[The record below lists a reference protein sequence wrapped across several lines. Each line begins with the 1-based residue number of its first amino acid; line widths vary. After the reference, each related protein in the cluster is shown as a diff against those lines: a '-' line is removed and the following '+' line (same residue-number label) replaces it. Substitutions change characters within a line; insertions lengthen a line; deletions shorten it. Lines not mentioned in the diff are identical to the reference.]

1 MNNLINLTQRLFSSA
16 LVLLLVAITSY
27 WVLGLISPQQTQQLS
42 LESYLSLIIQG
53 DFGQSQFY
61 HQANLEIILEKLS
74 ATFELVVVASIL
86 VAIVALPLG
95 LYTAIAPQQLLA
107 RGVMAFSLIGI
118 SMPIFLTGSLMMYF
132 FAVELNWLPAFGRGQ
147 IIWFGNW
154 STGLLTKSGWLH
166 IIMPAMALGLAMLP
180 LYLRL
185 LRAELL
191 QVMHSNPVRLAQA
204 MGITPWRIWL
214 SYGLRN
220 ATLPIIT
227 MAGLQFGTTM
237 AYTLVAESLFQW
249 PGLGSLFMQAIVRG
263 DGSLVAAYLIF
274 VSIMFLLF
282 NALTDLTYG
291 LINPYLAPWR
301 NNAKLAKKAGPGSL

>member
-1 MNNLINLTQRLFSSA
+1 MNNLLNLTQRLCSSA
-16 LVLLLVAITSY
+16 LVLLLVTITSY

-42 LESYLSLIIQG
+42 LESYLSHVVQG
-53 DFGQSQFY
+53 DFGQSLFY
-61 HQANLEIILEKLS
+61 HQANLHIIFSKLS
-74 ATFELVVVASIL
+74 ATFELVIISTLL
-86 VAIVALPLG
+86 VACVALPLG
-95 LYTAIAPQQLLA
+95 LYTAIAPKQLLA
-107 RGVMAFSLIGI
+107 RGIMAFSLIGI

-132 FAVELNWLPAFGRGQ
+132 FAVQLNWLPAFGRGQ
-147 IIWFGNW
+147 VIWFGNW
-154 STGLLTKSGWLH
+154 STGLLTKSGWQH
-166 IIMPAMALGLAMLP
+166 IIMPAMALSLAMLP

-249 PGLGSLFMQAIVRG
+249 PGVGSLFMQAIIRG
-263 DGSLVAAYLIF
+263 DGPLVGAYLIL
-274 VSIMFLLF
+274 VSVMFLLF
-282 NALTDLTYG
+282 NAITDLTYG
-291 LINPYLAPWR
+291 LFNPYLAPWR
-301 NNAKLAKKAGPGSL
+301 NNAKLDNKTAPKIQ